1 MEHTF
6 IYLPVVLPVTNV
18 PGPGLFMSRALLD
31 FG

>member
-6 IYLPVVLPVTNV
+6 ICLPVVLPVTNV
-18 PGPGLFMSRALLD
+18 PGLGLFMPRVLLE

>member
-6 IYLPVVLPVTNV
+6 KYHPVVLPVTDV
-18 PGPGLFMSRALLD
+18 PGLGLFMPRVLLE

>member
-18 PGPGLFMSRALLD
+18 PGPGLFMPRVLPN

>member
-6 IYLPVVLPVTNV
+6 KYLPVVLPVTNV
-18 PGPGLFMSRALLD
+18 PGPGLFMPRVLPN